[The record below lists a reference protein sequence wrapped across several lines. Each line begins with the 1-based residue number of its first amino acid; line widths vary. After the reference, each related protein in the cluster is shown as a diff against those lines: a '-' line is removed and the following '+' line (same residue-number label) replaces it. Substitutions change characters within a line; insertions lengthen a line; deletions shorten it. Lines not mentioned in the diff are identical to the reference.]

1 MICRLAKTTMEK
13 LSTYANMYA
22 FGVGTDG
29 RDLAQMQH
37 DSYLH
42 QATGANSG
50 LRRASHLTLH
60 ESNY

>member
-1 MICRLAKTTMEK
+1 MEK